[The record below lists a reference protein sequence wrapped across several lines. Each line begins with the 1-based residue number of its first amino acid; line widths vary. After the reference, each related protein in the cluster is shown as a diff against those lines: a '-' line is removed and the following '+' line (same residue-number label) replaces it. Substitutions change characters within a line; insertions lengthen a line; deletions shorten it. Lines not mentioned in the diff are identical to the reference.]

1 MFEFGAQLYVTV
13 ILILT
18 VLLIGM
24 LIERFKI
31 PKQISKQVQAQT
43 QRQQQQYKQEM
54 DLLKK
59 QHQKHTEA
67 LKAQAESAFAEDRT
81 KTDRVLSELER
92 EREISKIASTV
103 SNEQIKKIQFFTDLA
118 HEFRNPL
125 SEIMESL
132 EELLSGSYGKLQ
144 VKTRKQLEVMLRNTR
159 ILLRGMDLF
168 HDVSHLQL
176 GKMEIARTK
185 QDLVRFLREIV
196 QSVAWYAEKKKINLR
211 LETHVDEVDIFFDA
225 AKMAEVLYH
234 LISNAFKFSGVDG
247 KILISVSELPPNEDT
262 EEDAVQIKIRNNGK
276 PIPEEEI
283 PYLFDPFYRTER
295 NRPRFGLTIVKE
307 LISQHGGTIRVR
319 SEPDIGTEFTILLP
333 KGRRLESG
341 EEEAPPAKSY
351 DLSQRAKMELSML
364 ESEESRHFDDS
375 DTPEAPAVAAGKIL
389 IVEDNRNLRELLKGG
404 LREYYA
410 VTEAENGMEAL
421 EKINEHRPDL
431 IITDLMMPGLDGL
444 NLCRQLKQD
453 PAFSQIPIILITAK
467 SPETGRI
474 EGMEAGADA
483 YIAKPFGLEE
493 LLRKIEQLTK
503 RSLSNA

>member
-1 MFEFGAQLYVTV
+1 MFEFSSQVYVTL

-31 PKQISKQVQAQT
+31 PKQINRQVQAQT
-43 QRQQQQYKQEM
+43 QRQQQQYKQEL

-59 QHQKHTEA
+59 QHQKYLEA
-67 LKAQAESAFAEDRT
+67 VKAQSESAFTEER
-81 KTDRVLSELER
+81 KKGDRVLSELDR

-103 SNEQIKKIQFFTDLA
+103 SNEQVKKIQFFTDLA
-118 HEFRNPL
+118 QEFRNPL
-125 SEIMESL
+125 SEIMESI
-132 EELLSGSYGKLQ
+132 EELLSGTYGKLQ
-144 VKTRKQLEVMLRNTR
+144 VKTRRHLELMLRNTR

-176 GKMEIARTK
+176 GKMEIVRTK
-185 QDLVRFLREIV
+185 QDLIRFLREIV

-211 LETHVDEVDIFFDA
+211 LETHIEEAEIFFDTT
-225 AKMAEVLYH
+225 KMAEVLYH
-234 LISNAFKFSGVDG
+234 LISNAFKFSGIDG
-247 KILISVSELPPNEDT
+247 KILISVSELPANEET
-262 EEDAVQIKIRNNGK
+262 EEDAVQIKVRNNGAA
-276 PIPEEEI
+276 IPEEEI
-283 PYLFDPFYRTER
+283 PYLFDPFYRAER

-307 LISQHGGTIRVR
+307 LISQHGGTIQVR
-319 SEPDIGTEFTILLP
+319 SEPDIGTEFTIVLP
-333 KGRRLESG
+333 KGRVTQSG
-341 EEEAPPAKSY
+341 EEEATAEKSY

-364 ESEESRHFDDS
+364 ESEESRPFDDS
-375 DTPEAPAVAAGKIL
+375 ETAVAPAVAGEIL

-410 VTEAENGMEAL
+410 VTEAQNGMEAL
-421 EKINEHRPDL
+421 EIMNTRRPDL

-444 NLCRQLKQD
+444 KLCRQVKQD
-453 PAFSQIPIILITAK
+453 PALNQIPIILITAK

-483 YIAKPFGLEE
+483 YIAKPFGFEE
-493 LLRKIEQLTK
+493 LLRKVEQLTK

>member
-1 MFEFGAQLYVTV
+1 
-13 ILILT
+13 
-18 VLLIGM
+18 GM
-24 LIERFKI
+24 LLERLKI
-31 PKQISKQVQAQT
+31 PKQINQQVQAQT

-54 DLLKK
+54 ELLKK
-59 QHQKHTEA
+59 QHQKHMEA
-67 LKAQAESAFAEDRT
+67 LKAQAESAFAEERN

-92 EREISKIASTV
+92 ERDISKIASTV
-103 SNEQIKKIQFFTDLA
+103 SNEQTKKIQFFTDLA

-125 SEIMESL
+125 SEIMRSV

-144 VKTRKQLEVMLRNTR
+144 VKTRKQLELMLRNTR

-176 GKMEIARTK
+176 GKMEITKTK

-196 QSVAWYAEKKKINLR
+196 QSVAWFAEKKKINLR
-211 LETHVDEVDIFFDA
+211 LETHVDEVEILFDPT
-225 AKMAEVLYH
+225 KMAEVLYH
-234 LISNAFKFSGVDG
+234 LISNAFKFIGVDG
-247 KILISVSELPPNEDT
+247 KILISVSELPGNELH
-262 EEDAVQIKIRNNGK
+262 EEDAVQIKIRNSGK

-283 PYLFDPFYRTER
+283 PYLFDPFYRSEQ

-307 LISQHGGTIRVR
+307 LISQHGGTIQAR
-319 SEPDIGTEFTILLP
+319 SEPDIGTEFTIVLP
-333 KGRRLESG
+333 KGRLSESG
-341 EEEAPPAKSY
+341 EEQAAAEKSY

-364 ESEESRHFDDS
+364 ESEESRQFDDS
-375 DTPEAPAVAAGKIL
+375 EMMQAAATVAGEIL

-421 EKINEHRPDL
+421 EKMNEHRPDL

-444 NLCRQLKQD
+444 NLCRHVKQD
-453 PAFSQIPIILITAK
+453 PALNQIPIILITAK

-483 YIAKPFGLEE
+483 YIAKPFGFEE